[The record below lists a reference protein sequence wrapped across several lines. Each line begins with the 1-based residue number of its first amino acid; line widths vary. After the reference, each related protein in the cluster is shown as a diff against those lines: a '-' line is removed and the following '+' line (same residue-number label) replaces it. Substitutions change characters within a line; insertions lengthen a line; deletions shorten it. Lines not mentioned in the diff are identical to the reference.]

1 MFIAMFLELNSHYMK
16 RDYLTVDDINLRG
29 KTVLCR
35 LDLNSPMD
43 PNGTILDDSRFRS
56 HLATLK
62 ELDEA
67 KVVILS
73 HQSRPGKSDFTTM
86 EPHSKLLSKLVRKN
100 IDYIDD
106 IFGSH
111 AIESIKKMQQG
122 DIILLENSRFYSEE
136 SLERAPKEHARTHM
150 VKRLAPLCDVFMN
163 DAFSVSHRSHLSVT
177 GFTEV
182 LPSIAGRVMEKEID
196 SLSRGLSCS
205 ERPCVY
211 VLGGTKVDDS
221 IKVTKNV
228 LERECADR
236 VLVTGV
242 VANVFLAA
250 AGVNIG
256 KVNMGFIE
264 KQGYLDQIDIAR
276 ELLAR
281 FKKNIGLPVDVALN
295 KNDERMEEKVPRL
308 NTELPIHDIGIETM
322 VKYSQEISNAKTVVM
337 NGPAGVF
344 EKDAFAL
351 GTYEL
356 IKAGTMS
363 GFSVVG
369 GGHIAAAA
377 EQLGVSSKFSH
388 VSTGGG
394 ACIDFLAGEK
404 LPGIEALKDAA
415 RRFRQK

>member
-1 MFIAMFLELNSHYMK
+1 MK
-16 RDYLTVDDINLRG
+16 RDYLTIDNIDHHG

-43 PNGTILDDSRFRS
+43 PKGVILDDSRFRS
-56 HLATLK
+56 HLTTLK
-62 ELDEA
+62 ELEDS

-73 HQSRPGKSDFTTM
+73 HQSRPGKSDFTSM
-86 EPHSKLLSKLVRKN
+86 EPHAKLLSKLMRRDVN
-100 IDYIDD
+100 YVDD

-111 AIESIKKMQQG
+111 AIESIRKMNTG
-122 DIILLENSRFYSEE
+122 DIILLENTRFYSEE
-136 SLERAPKEHARTHM
+136 SLERTPKEHSRTHM
-150 VKRLAPLCDVFMN
+150 VKCLAPVCNIFMN

-182 LPSIAGRVMEKEID
+182 LTSIAGKVMEKEID
-196 SLSRGLSCS
+196 SLSRGLSCG
-205 ERPCVY
+205 ERPCIY
-211 VLGGTKVDDS
+211 VLGGAKVDDS

-228 LERECADR
+228 LERGCADK

-250 AGVNIG
+250 SGVKIG
-256 KVNMGFIE
+256 NANLNFIE
-264 KQGYLDQIDIAR
+264 KQGYLPQVEIAR
-276 ELLAR
+276 ELLLR
-281 FKKNIGLPVDVALN
+281 FRKNIGLPVDVALN
-295 KNDERMEEKVPRL
+295 KNDERIEEKVLKL

-322 VKYSQEISNAKTVVM
+322 VNFSKEITKAKTVVM

-344 EKDAFAL
+344 ENETFAL

-356 IKAGTMS
+356 IKAGTKS
-363 GFSVVG
+363 GFSVIG

-377 EQLGVSSKFSH
+377 EQLGMSGRFSH

-415 RRFRQK
+415 KKFRQK

>member
-1 MFIAMFLELNSHYMK
+1 MT
-16 RDYLTVDDINLRG
+16 RDYLTIDDIDTKG

-43 PNGTILDDSRFRS
+43 PNGIILDDSRFRS
-56 HLATLK
+56 HHITLK
-62 ELDEA
+62 ELEDS

-86 EPHSKLLSKLVRKN
+86 EPHARLLSKLMKRN
-100 IDYIDD
+100 INYIDD

-111 AIESIKKMQQG
+111 AIDSIKKMSIG
-122 DIILLENSRFYSEE
+122 DIILLENTRFYSEE
-136 SLERAPKEHARTHM
+136 SIERAPKDHKKTHM
-150 VKRLAPLCDVFMN
+150 VRRLAAVCDIFLN

-177 GFTEV
+177 GFTES
-182 LPSIAGRVMEKEID
+182 LPSIAGRIMEKEID
-196 SLSRGLSCS
+196 SLNRGMSCS

-228 LERECADR
+228 LERGCADR

-250 AGVNIG
+250 SGVNIG
-256 KVNMGFIE
+256 DVNISFID
-264 KQGYLDQIDIAR
+264 KQGYLPQIDIAKW
-276 ELLAR
+276 LLKR
-281 FKKNIGLPVDVALN
+281 FPKNIGLPVDVALN
-295 KNDERMEEKVPRL
+295 KNDERIEEKVSNLKP
-308 NTELPIHDIGIETM
+308 ELPIHDIGIETM
-322 VKYSQEISNAKTVVM
+322 VKFSEEISNAKTVVM

-344 EKDAFAL
+344 ENEPFAL
-351 GTYEL
+351 GTHEL
-356 IKAGTMS
+356 IKAGSKS
-363 GFSVVG
+363 GFSVIG

-377 EQLGVSSKFSH
+377 EQMGISNKFSH

-404 LPGIEALKDAA
+404 LPGIEALRDAA
-415 RRFRQK
+415 NKYRKK

>member
-1 MFIAMFLELNSHYMK
+1 MI
-16 RDYLTVDDINLRG
+16 RDYLTIDDIDLVG
-29 KTVLCR
+29 KTILCR

-43 PNGTILDDSRFRS
+43 PKGIILDDSRFRS
-56 HLATLK
+56 HLITLR
-62 ELDEA
+62 ELEDS
-67 KVVILS
+67 KVVLLS

-86 EPHSKLLSKLVRKN
+86 EPHSKLLSRLMRKN
-100 IDYIDD
+100 VDYVDD

-111 AIESIKKMQQG
+111 ALNSIRKMGNG
-122 DIILLENSRFYSEE
+122 DIIILENTRFYSEE
-136 SLERAPKEHARTHM
+136 SLERMPKEHTRTHM
-150 VKRLAPLCDVFMN
+150 VRRLSSVCDIFMN

-196 SLSRGLSCS
+196 SLNKGLSCT
-205 ERPCVY
+205 ERPCIY

-228 LERECADR
+228 LEKGCADR

-250 AGVNIG
+250 KGVKIG
-256 KVNMGFIE
+256 NANMGFIE
-264 KQGYLDQIDIAR
+264 KQGYLPQIDIAR
-276 ELLAR
+276 ELLSR
-281 FKKNIGLPVDVALN
+281 FGENIGLPVDVALS
-295 KNDERMEEKVPRL
+295 KNDERVEEKVRNL
-308 NTELPIHDIGIETM
+308 NTKLPIHDIGIETI
-322 VKYSQEISNAKTVVM
+322 VKFSKEISSAKTVVM

-344 EKDAFAL
+344 EKEAFAL
-351 GTYEL
+351 GTHEL
-356 IKAGTMS
+356 IKAGTKS
-363 GFSVVG
+363 GFSVIG

-377 EQLGVSSKFSH
+377 QQLDIFSKFSH

-415 RRFRQK
+415 WRFRKK

>member
-1 MFIAMFLELNSHYMK
+1 MT
-16 RDYLTVDDINLRG
+16 RDYLTIDDIDIKG
-29 KTVLCR
+29 KKVLCR

-43 PNGTILDDSRFRS
+43 PNGIILDDSRFRS
-56 HLATLK
+56 HLMTLK
-62 ELDEA
+62 ELEDS

-86 EPHSKLLSKLVRKN
+86 EPHSKLLSKLMKRN
-100 IDYIDD
+100 INYIDD

-111 AIESIKKMQQG
+111 ALDAIKKMNKG
-122 DIILLENSRFYSEE
+122 DIIMLENTRFYSEE
-136 SLERAPKEHARTHM
+136 SLERVTKEHKKTHM
-150 VKRLAPLCDVFMN
+150 VRRLAAVCDIFLN

-177 GFTEV
+177 GFTET
-182 LPSIAGRVMEKEID
+182 LPSMAGRIMEKEID
-196 SLSRGLSCS
+196 SLNKGMSCS

-228 LERECADR
+228 LERGCADR

-250 AGVNIG
+250 SGVNIG
-256 KVNMGFIE
+256 NSNINFID
-264 KQGYLDQIDIAR
+264 KQGYLPQIEIAK
-276 ELLAR
+276 ELLKR
-281 FKKNIGLPVDVALN
+281 FPENIGLPIDIALN
-295 KNDERMEEKVPRL
+295 NNDERAEEKVSNL
-308 NTELPIHDIGIETM
+308 KTELPIHDIGIETM
-322 VKYSQEISNAKTVVM
+322 VRFSREISSAKTVVM

-344 EKDAFAL
+344 ENEPFAI
-351 GTYEL
+351 GTHEL
-356 IKAGTMS
+356 IKAGAKS
-363 GFSVVG
+363 GFSVIG

-377 EQLGVSSKFSH
+377 EQMGISNKFSH

-415 RRFRQK
+415 RKYRQK

>member
-1 MFIAMFLELNSHYMK
+1 MT
-16 RDYLTVDDINLRG
+16 RDYLTIDDIDTKG

-43 PNGTILDDSRFRS
+43 PNGIILDDSRFRS
-56 HLATLK
+56 HHITLK
-62 ELDEA
+62 ELENS

-86 EPHSKLLSKLVRKN
+86 EPHARLLSKLMKRN
-100 IDYIDD
+100 INYIDD

-111 AIESIKKMQQG
+111 AINTIKKMSKG
-122 DIILLENSRFYSEE
+122 DIILLENTRFYSEE
-136 SLERAPKEHARTHM
+136 SIERTPKDHKKTHM
-150 VKRLAPLCDVFMN
+150 VRRLAAVCDIFLN

-177 GFTEV
+177 GFTES
-182 LPSIAGRVMEKEID
+182 LPSIAGRIMEKEID
-196 SLSRGLSCS
+196 SLNKGLSCS

-228 LERECADR
+228 LERGCADR

-250 AGVNIG
+250 SGVNIG
-256 KVNMGFIE
+256 DVNIGFID
-264 KQGYLDQIDIAR
+264 KQGYLPQIDIAKS
-276 ELLAR
+276 LLKR
-281 FKKNIGLPVDVALN
+281 FPENIGLPVDVALN
-295 KNDERMEEKVPRL
+295 KNDERIEEKISNLRP
-308 NTELPIHDIGIETM
+308 ELPIHDIGIETM
-322 VKYSQEISNAKTVVM
+322 VKFSKEISNAKTVVM

-344 EKDAFAL
+344 EKEAFAL
-351 GTYEL
+351 GTHEL
-356 IKAGTMS
+356 IKAGSKS
-363 GFSVVG
+363 GFSVIG

-377 EQLGVSSKFSH
+377 EQMGISDKFSH

-415 RRFRQK
+415 RKYRQK

>member
-1 MFIAMFLELNSHYMK
+1 MT
-16 RDYLTVDDINLRG
+16 RDYLTIDDIDTKG

-43 PNGTILDDSRFRS
+43 PNGIILDDSRFRS
-56 HLATLK
+56 HHITLK
-62 ELDEA
+62 ELENS
-67 KVVILS
+67 KIVILS

-86 EPHSKLLSKLVRKN
+86 EPHARLLSKLMKRN
-100 IDYIDD
+100 INYIDD

-111 AIESIKKMQQG
+111 AIDTIKKMSKG
-122 DIILLENSRFYSEE
+122 DIILLENTRFYSEE
-136 SLERAPKEHARTHM
+136 SIERTPKDHKKTHM
-150 VKRLAPLCDVFMN
+150 VRRLAAVCDIFLN

-177 GFTEV
+177 GFTES
-182 LPSIAGRVMEKEID
+182 LPSIAGRIMEKEID
-196 SLSRGLSCS
+196 SLNKGLSCS

-228 LERECADR
+228 LERGCADR

-250 AGVNIG
+250 SGVNIG
-256 KVNMGFIE
+256 DANISFID
-264 KQGYLDQIDIAR
+264 KQGYLPQIDIAKS
-276 ELLAR
+276 LLKR
-281 FKKNIGLPVDVALN
+281 FPENIGLPVDVALN
-295 KNDERMEEKVPRL
+295 KNDERIEEKISNLRP
-308 NTELPIHDIGIETM
+308 ELPIHDIGIETM
-322 VKYSQEISNAKTVVM
+322 VKFSQEISDAKTVVM

-344 EKDAFAL
+344 ENEPFAL
-351 GTYEL
+351 GTREL
-356 IKAGTMS
+356 IKAGSKS
-363 GFSVVG
+363 GFSVIG

-377 EQLGVSSKFSH
+377 EQMGISDKFSH

-415 RRFRQK
+415 RKYRQK